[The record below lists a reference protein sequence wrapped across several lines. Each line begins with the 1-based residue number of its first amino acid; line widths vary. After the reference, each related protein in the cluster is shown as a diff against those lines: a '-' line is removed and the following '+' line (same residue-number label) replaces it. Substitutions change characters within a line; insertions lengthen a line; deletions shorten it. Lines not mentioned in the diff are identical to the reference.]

1 MDLGELFPMDGVIRI
16 FKTQKYKYLLIGLTI
31 GLATDIFG
39 KCLAIFRIP
48 NCCDVTGSKFI
59 EVLSKAHKVLPK
71 LALKWQKRIGKK
83 MIKAT

>member
-1 MDLGELFPMDGVIRI
+1 MDLGELLPMDGVIRI

-39 KCLAIFRIP
+39 KCLAIFRIT
-48 NCCDVTGSKFI
+48 NCFHVTSSKFI
-59 EVLSKAHKVLPK
+59 KALNITHKVLPK

-83 MIKAT
+83 LIKAT